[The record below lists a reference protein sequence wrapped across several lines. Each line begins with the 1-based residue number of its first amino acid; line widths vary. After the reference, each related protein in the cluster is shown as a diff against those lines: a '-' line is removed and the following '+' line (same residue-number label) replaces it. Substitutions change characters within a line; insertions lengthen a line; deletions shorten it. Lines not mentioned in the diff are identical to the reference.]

1 MSAKT
6 TEVVAALRKQLCAP
20 EWAFFQEVS
29 NGTGARGGAAYADVV
44 AMSLYPSRGL
54 HLHGMEVKVSRG
66 DWQRERSKPN
76 KAEIIAEYCDFW
88 WLVTGPGVVHDV
100 GEIPHGWGWKLFDGG
115 KIVTKKQPERLTPKD
130 MDRVFLAALLRR
142 ASEVGD
148 AFIRQVVE
156 ARTEAAR
163 TAFQESADREIE
175 RSTQRHKELIEK
187 VRVFEE
193 VSGISLSGWS
203 DKKEI
208 ARLAS
213 AIERV
218 GVLNGYNSAMTTA
231 KRLEDAAKA
240 LRIALADC
248 ALMENLPDEA
258 L

>member
-1 MSAKT
+1 MAKT

-76 KAEIIAEYCDFW
+76 KAEIIAAYCDFW

-100 GEIPHGWGWKLFDGG
+100 GEIPHGWGWKLFEAG
-115 KIVTKKQPERLTPKD
+115 KVVTKKQPERLTPKT
-130 MDRVFLAALLRR
+130 MDRDFLAALLRR

-156 ARTEAAR
+156 ER
-163 TAFQESADREIE
+163 TAASRASFEESAKREVE
-175 RSTQRHKELIEK
+175 RSTQRHRDLVEK

-193 VSGISLSGWS
+193 ASGISLSGWS

-208 ARLAS
+208 ARLAA

-218 GVLNGYNSAMTTA
+218 GVIGGYNGALAMA
-231 KRLEDAAKA
+231 KRLDDAATLLRKA
-240 LRIALADC
+240 VEECELA
-248 ALMENLPDEA
+248 AGATESEA
-258 L
+258 A

>member
-1 MSAKT
+1 MAAKT
-6 TEVVAALRKQLCAP
+6 AEVAAALRKQLCAP

-100 GEIPHGWGWKLFDGG
+100 GEIPHGWGWKLFDAG

-148 AFIRQVVE
+148 AYIRQVVE
-156 ARTEAAR
+156 ARTESARKAAEEYS
-163 TAFQESADREIE
+163 QREIE

-193 VSGISLSGWS
+193 ASGISLSGWS

-218 GVLNGYNSAMTTA
+218 GVLNGYNGALALA
-231 KRLEDAAKA
+231 KRLEDSATA
-240 LRIALADC
+240 LRIALAGCELSD
-248 ALMENLPDEA
+248 PIPEA
-258 L
+258 F

>member
-1 MSAKT
+1 MAAKT
-6 TEVVAALRKQLCAP
+6 AEVVAALRKQLCAP

-29 NGTGARGGAAYADVV
+29 NGTGARGGAVYADVV

-76 KAEIIAEYCDFW
+76 KAEVIAAYCDFW

-100 GEIPHGWGWKLFDGG
+100 GEIPHGWGWKLYDAG

-148 AFIRQVVE
+148 AFIRRVVE
-156 ARTEAAR
+156 EKSEAAR
-163 TAFQESADREIE
+163 KSAEEYLQREIE
-175 RSTQRHKELIEK
+175 RSTQRHRELVEK
-187 VRVFEE
+187 VRVFEDT
-193 VSGISLSGWS
+193 SGISLSGWS

-218 GVLNGYNSAMTTA
+218 GAVNGYNSIRALA
-231 KRLEDAAKA
+231 KRLEDAAAGLTLA
-240 LRIALADC
+240 LQECDLAPI
-248 ALMENLPDEA
+248 EEA
-258 L
+258 F